1 MISHGTPAK
10 VSIVSYT
17 SKEDID
23 ALGIQQ
29 FGFKGWQHAGVGTP
43 TGNDFG
49 WRVALF
55 VTVVTRASVRHKT
68 LEGQDRGRDQTASIS
83 DCLQVPAFLYP
94 LCHIFQLNYMPFLPS
109 PRVLSPFLTLEIV

>member
-1 MISHGTPAK
+1 MMISHGTPAK
-10 VSIVSYT
+10 VGIVSYT

-68 LEGQDRGRDQTASIS
+68 RGPGPGPRSDR
-83 DCLQVPAFLYP
+83 LY
-94 LCHIFQLNYMPFLPS
+94 LGLPS
-109 PRVLSPFLTLEIV
+109 GPCLPLSTLPYLST

>member
-10 VSIVSYT
+10 VGIVSYT

-49 WRVALF
+49 WSELLCLSLLSHGRLSDI
-55 VTVVTRASVRHKT
+55 RLK
-68 LEGQDRGRDQTASIS
+68 GQDRGRDQTASIS

-109 PRVLSPFLTLEIV
+109 PRFYHHF